1 MDKVLANNP
10 DQVTNLLD
18 GKDSIFNWFFG
29 QVMQAMDGKSNPDL
43 VRTTL
48 QDAIKKAS
56 YNRGTE

>member
-10 DQVTNLLD
+10 DQVTNLLN